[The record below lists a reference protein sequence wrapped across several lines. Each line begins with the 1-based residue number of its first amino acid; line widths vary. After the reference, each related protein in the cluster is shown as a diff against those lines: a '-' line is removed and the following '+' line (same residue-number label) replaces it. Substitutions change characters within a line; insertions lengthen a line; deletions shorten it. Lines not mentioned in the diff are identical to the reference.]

1 MTKLIKKNS
10 LGGIAEAVDSSL
22 NGLGTWGKLG
32 IQIIDP
38 TGITGWKDFGNSLK
52 AFQKEGTLLKARELG
67 LSALGTIPMFGVF
80 KNAGKA
86 LSKLGKSAKALKKEK
101 AITSQLDKVVKECID
116 TKTISEANKKK
127 ILDLSAEVDTL
138 KNSNNSAEEVF
149 NFIQSQIAK
158 HKFGG
163 NIIYFK

>member
-1 MTKLIKKNS
+1 MTKLVKKNG

-32 IQIIDP
+32 VQIIDP
-38 TGITGWKDFGNSLK
+38 TGITGWKDFGDSLK
-52 AFQKEGTLLKARELG
+52 AFQKEGTLLKAGEMG
-67 LSALGTIPMFGVF
+67 LYALGAIPMFGIF
-80 KNAGKA
+80 KSAGKA
-86 LSKLGKSAKALKKEK
+86 LSKLGKSTKALKKEK
-101 AITSQLDKVVKECID
+101 ALASQLDKVVKECINA
-116 TKTISEANKKK
+116 KTISEENKKK

-138 KNSNNSAEEVF
+138 KNSNNSAKEVF
-149 NFIQSQIAK
+149 NFIQSQIAE

>member
-1 MTKLIKKNS
+1 
-10 LGGIAEAVDSSL
+10 
-22 NGLGTWGKLG
+22 
-32 IQIIDP
+32 
-38 TGITGWKDFGNSLK
+38 
-52 AFQKEGTLLKARELG
+52 
-67 LSALGTIPMFGVF
+67 MFGVF

-86 LSKLGKSAKALKKEK
+86 LSKLGKSAKTLKKEK